1 MPIIAIACIGGDDE
15 DSTVAVTTK
24 PNIHHKKRSEL
35 YLGALLFFALHS
47 RRFEQ
52 DFATVRR
59 AMTQYISD
67 QLLPIEGRPSLDA
80 YIVYA
85 GRGLRDMGRGLIAV
99 IMAIYLSAIGLSITQ
114 IGLVLGASLVGGFV
128 LSLAVMFTANWI
140 SRRTWFA
147 FIALLTGLMIMVLM
161 VTENVWLIGV
171 ASFCGSYAGSGMHWG
186 PSLQLEQQS
195 LTEVST
201 PANRTRAFSNLSI
214 SSAGG
219 RAIGS
224 ALVGIAT
231 YLIGVRGWELIDAY
245 KVLLAIYL
253 GINVLNA
260 VVYLCLSSAVESKL
274 PSGEQLVNPF
284 KSKAKRPVLGMSALF
299 GVDSFAGGMIFDS
312 FFALWMVEKYD
323 LSEGTIGAILVGTQA
338 MNMVSIWLAPYVSA
352 RIGLLNTFVWTQVM
366 SNLFLISFAL
376 SPAAWIAVFLWM
388 ARGIFD
394 EMDVPTRQAY
404 MMAIVPPEERT
415 VMAGSANLG
424 RGIGRMPSSTATGF
438 LWAGSYTVAP
448 WLFGGGLKL
457 VYDFLIYF
465 SFRNV
470 KIDDQQLESS
480 H

>member
-1 MPIIAIACIGGDDE
+1 MHP
-15 DSTVAVTTK
+15 
-24 PNIHHKKRSEL
+24 
-35 YLGALLFFALHS
+35 GALLFLSFARSFLN
-47 RRFEQ
+47 RG
-52 DFATVRR
+52 FATVRR
-59 AMTQYISD
+59 AMTQSTPE
-67 QLLPIEGRPSLDA
+67 QSLQVEGRPNLDA

-99 IMAIYLSAIGLSITQ
+99 IMAIYLSATGLSIPQ

-140 SRRTWFA
+140 SRRIWFA
-147 FIALLTGLMIMVLM
+147 FIALLTGLMIIVLM
-161 VTENVWLIGV
+161 VTENVWLIGG
-171 ASFCGSYAGSGMHWG
+171 ASFFGSYAGSGMHWG

-201 PANRTRAFSNLSI
+201 PANRTRVFSNLSI

-253 GINVLNA
+253 GINLVNA
-260 VVYLCLSSAVESKL
+260 AIYLGLSSAVESKL

-299 GVDSFAGGMIFDS
+299 GIDSFAGGMIFDS

-323 LSEGTIGAILVGTQA
+323 MSEGTVGAILIGTQA
-338 MNMVSIWLAPYVSA
+338 LNMVSIWLAPYVAA
-352 RIGLLNTFVWTQVM
+352 RIGLLNTFVWTQVV
-366 SNLFLISFAL
+366 SNVILISFAF
-376 SPAAWIAVFLWM
+376 SPAVWIAVFLWM

-470 KIDDQQLESS
+470 AIDDQQLESS